1 MPGAQLPVVLRLLA
15 LPRAEGGPGRV
26 AEPTATQLPDGE
38 LQCFSLHFF
47 PVALYCCCI
56 AVSIHTFLR
65 RQKHVFFYWYCWLSG
80 QINNI
85 FISI

>member
-47 PVALYCCCI
+47 PLPCI
-56 AVSIHTFLR
+56 AVVLLFQYIHFYDD
-65 RQKHVFFYWYCWLSG
+65 KNMFF
-80 QINNI
+80 
-85 FISI
+85 FIGIVGCRAK